1 MVILGYRVPVLARKT
16 LSESLE
22 DNVLGLAAQTA
33 YNFFFSLFPLF
44 LFLAPMLALFG
55 DKQQIVSDLLSRM
68 AGFLPADALSLVS
81 KVITDVAFTESAPGL
96 ISAGALLAAWS
107 GSNIFTTFTHALN
120 KAYDVNEERPWWK
133 RRLLA
138 LGVMLGWTVI
148 IIVVTAI
155 LLAGDDITEYART
168 NMGLSAAADIWA
180 IVQFPVALAL
190 LVAFLFIMYALLPNV
205 KQDKRH
211 VLVGSIVAALLF
223 IIATLLFRLYV
234 QNFGA
239 YNKTYG
245 TIGAVIMLLTW
256 MYVVS
261 VVILVGGELNSELH
275 HGTGSTASLKGSVYA
290 GRIATGEQP
299 SHASSKIE

>member
-120 KAYDVNEERPWWK
+120 KAYEVNEERPWWK

>member
-1 MVILGYRVPVLARKT
+1 MVILGYRVPELARRT
-16 LSESLE
+16 MNETLE

-44 LFLAPMLALFG
+44 LFIAPMLSLFG
-55 DKQQIVSDLLSRM
+55 DKERIIPDLLARM
-68 AGFLPADALSLVS
+68 SGFLPADALSLVS
-81 KVITDVAFTESAPGL
+81 KVITDIAFTESAPGL
-96 ISAGALLAAWS
+96 ISVGALLAAWS
-107 GSNIFTTFTHALN
+107 GSNIFTTFAHALN
-120 KAYDVNEERPWWK
+120 RAYDVTDERPWWK
-133 RRLLA
+133 RRVLA
-138 LGVMLGWTVI
+138 LAVMLGWALI
-148 IIVVTAI
+148 LIVVTGI
-155 LLAGDDITEYART
+155 LMGGDQITAYART
-168 NMGLSAAADIWA
+168 ELGLGAAATAWA

-190 LVAFLFIMYALLPNV
+190 LVAFLYLMYLLLPYV

-211 VLVGSIVAALLF
+211 ILVGSFVAALLF
-223 IIATLLFRLYV
+223 VAATLLFRLYV

-245 TIGAVIMLLTW
+245 TVGAVIMLLTW

-275 HGTGSTASLKGSVYA
+275 AGTGSTASLKGSVYA

-299 SHASSKIE
+299 SQPSSKIE

>member
-16 LSESLE
+16 VNESLE

-44 LFLAPMLALFG
+44 LFLAPMLSLFG

-81 KVITDVAFTESAPGL
+81 KVITDIAFTESAPGL
-96 ISAGALLAAWS
+96 MSAGALLAAWS
-107 GSNIFTTFTHALN
+107 GSNIFTTFMEALN

-133 RRLLA
+133 RRVLA
-138 LGVMLGWTVI
+138 LAVMLGWAVI

-155 LLAGDDITEYART
+155 LMAGDDITDYART
-168 NMGLSAAADIWA
+168 NLGLSTAADVWA

-190 LVAFLFIMYALLPNV
+190 LVAFLFLMYALLPNT

-211 VLVGSIVAALLF
+211 ILVGSVVASLLF
-223 IIATLLFRLYV
+223 ILTTLLFRLYV

-261 VVILVGGELNSELH
+261 VVILVGVDLNSELH
-275 HGTGSTASLKGSVYA
+275 YGTGSTASLKGSVYA

-299 SHASSKIE
+299 SHASSKLE

>member
-16 LSESLE
+16 VSESLE

-44 LFLAPMLALFG
+44 LFLAPMLSLFG

-68 AGFLPADALSLVS
+68 AGFLPADALSLLS
-81 KVITDVAFTESAPGL
+81 KVITDIAFTESAPGL
-96 ISAGALLAAWS
+96 MSAGALLAAWS
-107 GSNIFTTFTHALN
+107 GSNIFTTFMEALN

-133 RRLLA
+133 RRALA
-138 LGVMLGWTVI
+138 LAVMLGWAII

-155 LLAGDDITEYART
+155 LLAGDDITDYART
-168 NMGLSAAADIWA
+168 DMGLSAAADVWA

-190 LVAFLFIMYALLPNV
+190 LVAFLYLMYALLPNV

-211 VLVGSIVAALLF
+211 ILVGSVVAALLF

-299 SHASSKIE
+299 SHSSSKLD